1 MATKKSEANEPET
14 QAGEEFADCYG
25 GDAPEGFKEAGQ
37 PDIDGWWKAEEGLV
51 FQGQIITSFT
61 IEDGASERDVVC
73 VRLSR
78 ATKAMA
84 GRGDNAKAVK
94 LDKGM
99 VLGVGV
105 SYKLQPML
113 EYVEHQGFVWCK
125 AEKKVSIDKGR
136 SMQNYDLRIKGQRS
150 TPVKASPAADAGAP
164 F

>member
-1 MATKKSEANEPET
+1 MASKKSESAEPET
-14 QAGEEFADCYG
+14 TDAFSDCYG
-25 GDAPEGFKEAGQ
+25 GEAPEGFKEAGQ
-37 PDIDGWWKAEEGLV
+37 PDIDGWWKPEEGLV

-78 ATKAMA
+78 PTKAMV
-84 GRGDNAKAVK
+84 GRGENAQSVK

-125 AEKKVSIDKGR
+125 AEKKVPIDKGR
-136 SMQNYDLRIKGQRS
+136 TMQNYDLRIKGQRS
-150 TPVKASPAADAGAP
+150 TPVKASPASDSGAP